1 MSGVPS
7 IQLAGSTPTS
17 GLANLTNLTALTSGA
32 WVSATQYP
40 KGSSV
45 FSLSAPTDL
54 YIARQDIVS
63 STTDPAS
70 DATNWVKL
78 ATTNTGVVSIDGQTG
93 VLTTKVGQY
102 YLTSLQSLS
111 SGNTDIIFTTSQPWS
126 DNTAITW
133 TGPSALFTVAVKGL
147 YQLEFAV
154 SVDANGATWTI
165 GTNKGASIDITRP
178 PSAELIILPTN
189 ALMASGVNYG
199 QVATATYALEIGD
212 VINCRVA
219 NTFSTATPFAIPQ
232 SGFDLSTF
240 FTWTLIKPLP

>member
-1 MSGVPS
+1 VNAGV
-7 IQLAGSTPTS
+7 LA
-17 GLANLTNLTALTSGA
+17 LDGA
-32 WVSATQYP
+32 A
-40 KGSSV
+40 
-45 FSLSAPTDL
+45 
-54 YIARQDIVS
+54 
-63 STTDPAS
+63 
-70 DATNWVKL
+70 
-78 ATTNTGVVSIDGQTG
+78 G
-93 VLTTKVGQY
+93 VLTTKTGQY
-102 YLTSLQSLS
+102 YRTSLQSLT
-111 SGNTDIIFTTSQPWS
+111 SGSTDIIFQAAQSWTDLTSIS
-126 DNTAITW
+126 W
-133 TGPSALFTVAVKGL
+133 TGPSAAFTVAVKGL

-178 PSAELIILPTN
+178 PSAEVIILPTN